1 MVRQYKI
8 HTNLDG
14 TDDKVWDVTNG
25 KVRFYQPSN
34 LGLQST
40 NNIWQSNGIG
50 VMGTRSITQPQ
61 IEFKLETFGE
71 SLEENYQLMKD
82 FINDILNQKFVTLEY
97 QTEIFQVYADLAL
110 ADVTKTEG
118 YGKNGTFSEKIT
130 FDIITKWYTYENL
143 TFDMIQNGKVIA
155 GKSKIYG
162 GYKGSETALQNYNR
176 LKASPS
182 LNLPNLNLLDGAKDF
197 SGDWKNSNSWQNDG
211 TYKGLTVKKRT
222 EPWVGIYKTFKAPK
236 SGVYTFSA
244 YVKSS
249 GNNANIFRLIF
260 INDINVLLPN
270 KTLGSDFDWTRDSFT
285 VTLNTGDVVY
295 TKYEISGTG
304 ALWTAGH
311 KWEEVSTTYKNFN
324 LLDGTKDFSGYWEG
338 MDGWQNDG
346 TYEGLTVKKTT
357 TQWSSIYKTFT
368 APKDGVYTFS
378 AYVKSSGNNAN
389 IHRFV
394 SLNNADYW
402 GPHKELGSD
411 FDWTR
416 DSFTVTLKA
425 KDTIFARYAIS
436 GAGALWTAGHK
447 WESGAIATPW
457 EPSEKDLQN
466 QYNTWFPS
474 ATELTTADISEYFG
488 YNYIANQAYTYYGET
503 NIDRLSRWDIKD
515 EIFSFMGILYPKL
528 PKTPAGVRFLDDI
541 GNEYTAIVF
550 KTEELQNY
558 ILINTDVNDETY
570 QGWKGTTALNLF
582 PVMDFERYR
591 TRIIEKGQMELINLS
606 KAEFKIKRKA
616 DFV

>member
-71 SLEENYQLMKD
+71 SLEENYRLMKD

-143 TFDMIQNGKVIA
+143 TFDKIQNGKVIA

-176 LKASPS
+176 LKSNHS
-182 LNLPNLNLLDGAKDF
+182 LNLPNLNLLDGTKDF
-197 SGDWKNSNSWQNDG
+197 SGDWWLSDRSENDG
-211 TYKGLTVKKRT
+211 TYKGLTVKKGKG
-222 EPWVGIYKTFKAPK
+222 PGITKQ
-236 SGVYTFSA
+236 
-244 YVKSS
+244 
-249 GNNANIFRLIF
+249 F
-260 INDINVLLPN
+260 I
-270 KTLGSDFDWTRDSFT
+270 
-285 VTLNTGDVVY
+285 
-295 TKYEISGTG
+295 
-304 ALWTAGH
+304 
-311 KWEEVSTTYKNFN
+311 
-324 LLDGTKDFSGYWEG
+324 
-338 MDGWQNDG
+338 
-346 TYEGLTVKKTT
+346 
-357 TQWSSIYKTFT
+357 

-378 AYVKSSGNNAN
+378 AYVKGSGDSADIHRHVTLNNVSGEVVPIKPMGNN
-389 IHRFV
+389 
-394 SLNNADYW
+394 
-402 GPHKELGSD
+402 
-411 FDWTR
+411 FDWLR
-416 DSFTVTLKA
+416 DSFQVNLKEGD
-425 KDTIFARYAIS
+425 KIYAQYNVDGS
-436 GAGALWTAGHK
+436 GVLRNAGHK
-447 WESGAIATPW
+447 WEEGSFATPYI
-457 EPSEKDLQN
+457 Q
-466 QYNTWFPS
+466 S
-474 ATELTTADISEYFG
+474 ANEVTTADISEYFG
-488 YNYIANQAYTYYGET
+488 YYYIENQAYTYYGES

-515 EIFSFMGILYPKL
+515 EIFSFMGILYPQL

-550 KTEELQNY
+550 KTEQVQDY

>member
-71 SLEENYQLMKD
+71 SLEENYRLMKD

-143 TFDMIQNGKVIA
+143 TFDKIQNGKVIA

-176 LKASPS
+176 LKSNHS
-182 LNLPNLNLLDGAKDF
+182 LNLPNLNLLDGTKDF
-197 SGDWKNSNSWQNDG
+197 SGDWWLSDRSENDG
-211 TYKGLTVKKRT
+211 TYKGLTVKKG
-222 EPWVGIYKTFKAPK
+222 EGPGITKQ
-236 SGVYTFSA
+236 
-244 YVKSS
+244 
-249 GNNANIFRLIF
+249 F
-260 INDINVLLPN
+260 I
-270 KTLGSDFDWTRDSFT
+270 
-285 VTLNTGDVVY
+285 
-295 TKYEISGTG
+295 
-304 ALWTAGH
+304 
-311 KWEEVSTTYKNFN
+311 
-324 LLDGTKDFSGYWEG
+324 
-338 MDGWQNDG
+338 
-346 TYEGLTVKKTT
+346 
-357 TQWSSIYKTFT
+357 

-378 AYVKSSGNNAN
+378 AYVKGSGDSADIHRHVTLNSVSDKVVPIKPMGNN
-389 IHRFV
+389 
-394 SLNNADYW
+394 
-402 GPHKELGSD
+402 
-411 FDWTR
+411 FDWLR
-416 DSFTVTLKA
+416 DSFQVTLKEGD
-425 KDTIFARYAIS
+425 KIYAQYNVEGS
-436 GAGALWTAGHK
+436 GVLRNAGHK
-447 WESGAIATPW
+447 WEEGSFATPYI
-457 EPSEKDLQN
+457 Q
-466 QYNTWFPS
+466 S
-474 ATELTTADISEYFG
+474 ANEVTTADISEYFG
-488 YNYIANQAYTYYGET
+488 YNYIENQAYTYYGES

-515 EIFSFMGILYPKL
+515 EIFSFMGILYPQL

-550 KTEELQNY
+550 KTEQVQDY